1 MSEAITFE
9 RPDGGE
15 CPAYYIA
22 PEVSDGAPGV
32 VVLQEWWGVDEYI
45 KDVAARLASSG
56 YRALVP
62 DLYRGKVTLE
72 AAEAAHLMGGL
83 DFRDAASQDVRGG
96 VSYLKQSSER
106 VAVIGFCLGGAL
118 SILAATHVPEL
129 DAVCC
134 WYGVPPP
141 EAGDPRAIRVPV
153 QGHFALKDEHFPPSV
168 VDDLEAKLKEASV
181 PYEFYRYPAS
191 HGFGRASAPYYD
203 PEAAALAWR
212 RSLDFLARY
221 CPISHTE

>member
-1 MSEAITFE
+1 MSETITME

-15 CPAYYIA
+15 CPAYYVA
-22 PEVSDGAPGV
+22 PDASDDAPGV

-45 KDVAARLASSG
+45 KDVATRLASSG

-62 DLYRGKVTLE
+62 DLYRGAVTLE

-83 DFRDAASQDVRGG
+83 DFKDAASQDVRAA
-96 VSYLKQSSER
+96 VRHLKQSSER

-118 SILAATHVPEL
+118 SILAGIHVPEL

-141 EAGDPRAIRVPV
+141 DAGDPRAIRVPV
-153 QGHFALKDEHFPPSV
+153 QGHFALKDEYFPQSV
-168 VDDLEAKLKEASV
+168 VDDLEAKLKEAGV
-181 PYEFYRYPAS
+181 RHEFYGYPAS
-191 HGFGRASAPYYD
+191 HGFGRESAPYYD
-203 PEAAALAWR
+203 AESAELAWQ

-221 CPISHTE
+221 CPIGQTN